1 MKYSFVVLVLVTGL
15 LGGCCFPISRA
26 EPPYPTKVSGWLTD
40 AERLKFHEEHKF
52 WARGD
57 FVLRKNEATD
67 DGKIRVKVIDLIP
80 PDPCAEGG
88 SFQRQARV
96 TLQFIRMADQRVLC
110 EETFPENGYLSVSS
124 KCGDSLSGYEIPGV
138 GVSDINLKEGWAFI
152 HL

>member
-1 MKYSFVVLVLVTGL
+1 MRYLSIVLALATSM
-15 LGGCCFPISRA
+15 LGGCCLAIRRV
-26 EPPYPTKVSGWLTD
+26 EPSYPTKVSGWLTD
-40 AERLKFHEEHKF
+40 KERLKLHEEHKY

-67 DGKIRVKVIDLIP
+67 DGKIRIKVINLIP

-110 EETFPENGYLSVSS
+110 EGTFPGPGSS
-124 KCGDSLSGYEIPGV
+124 TTSSECGDSLNDYEIPTV
-138 GVSDINLKEGWAFI
+138 VVSDINLKEGWAFI